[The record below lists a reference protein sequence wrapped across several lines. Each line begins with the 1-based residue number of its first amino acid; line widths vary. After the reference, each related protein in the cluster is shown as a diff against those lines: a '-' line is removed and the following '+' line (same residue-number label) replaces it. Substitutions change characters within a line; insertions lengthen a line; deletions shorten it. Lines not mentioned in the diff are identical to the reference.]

1 MSVQL
6 FILPMAFPSPCLMQK
21 RHLFLSLLPGEGAGG
36 RRVTAGCVADS
47 ASTALSSWGVTCSFD
62 LADRGSL
69 HKAISLENDVH
80 IIEETQLFQD
90 FEPVQT
96 LLLSS
101 KKVK

>member
-6 FILPMAFPSPCLMQK
+6 FILLMAFPFPCLMQK
-21 RHLFLSLLPGEGAGG
+21 HLFLSLPLGEGVGG
-36 RRVTAGCVADS
+36 RRVTVGCVADS
-47 ASTALSSWGVTCSFD
+47 ASTVLSSWGVTCSFE
-62 LADRGSL
+62 LADRGAL
-69 HKAISLENDVH
+69 HKAISLENNVH